1 MLKAETHG
9 ENLVLA
15 LTVVIS
21 EPGST
26 HNVLTCWLCGPGW
39 QPNCCELQLFHL
51 INNLGYRLH

>member
-26 HNVLTCWLCGPGW
+26 HNVLTFWLCGPGR
-39 QPNCCELQLFHL
+39 QLQLFHL
-51 INNLGYRLH
+51 INNLRYRLH